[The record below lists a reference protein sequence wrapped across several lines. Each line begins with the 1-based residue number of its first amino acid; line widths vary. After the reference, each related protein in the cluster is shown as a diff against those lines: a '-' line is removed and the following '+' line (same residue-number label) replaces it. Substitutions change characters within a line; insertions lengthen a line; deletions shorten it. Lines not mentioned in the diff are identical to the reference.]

1 MCGIIG
7 YIGNRRASEI
17 LLNGLKRLE
26 YRGYDSCGIG
36 VIDGKNNLVIKKN
49 AGKVDEVAE
58 KEEFLEVGGHTGI
71 SHNRWAT
78 HGNVSKENAHPHT
91 DCKNELCVVHN
102 GIISNYKE
110 LKDMLIKKGHVFKS
124 QTDTEV
130 IPHLI
135 EEELKKY
142 ENPSEDDYINAVKNA
157 IKKLDG
163 TYALL
168 ILNKNFP
175 NMLIGVRNES
185 PLILGVKEDEC
196 FLGSDISAFLD
207 WTKEAVPL
215 EDGDMVVLR
224 KDGKNNKRVSYTIY
238 NNNEDI
244 TDKREKTTIEWDIE
258 SAEKGGY
265 EHFMLK
271 EIMEEPEV
279 IKNSSKI
286 CSDEI
291 NELAKALHNYDR
303 IYVIAMGTSL
313 HAAMVAEYWFSK
325 LNKLVIPCDSSE
337 FLIKGIVDEN
347 TLCIGITQSGET
359 YDTIKAIKYAKE
371 RGAKTATIVNVLGST
386 ATREADI
393 TIMMG
398 SGIEI
403 SVCATKTYMSQLM
416 ILYRLFIEYG
426 EIIGKDMSI
435 YRKELEKI
443 PEYIKKV
450 IGENERE
457 NIKNISKNLTAKN
470 YLFIS
475 KGINLPNALE
485 GALKFK
491 EITYLHAE
499 GMSSGFLKH
508 GTISLID
515 ENMDTIAL
523 VPPSNSNLFKSVIS
537 NIEEI
542 KARNGK
548 VVGISPINIDIVDY
562 LIKIP
567 DVMEEISPF
576 VYAPACQLLAYYK
589 AVELGRDVDKPR
601 GLAKS
606 VTVE

>member
-1 MCGIIG
+1 
-7 YIGNRRASEI
+7 
-17 LLNGLKRLE
+17 
-26 YRGYDSCGIG
+26 
-36 VIDGKNNLVIKKN
+36 
-49 AGKVDEVAE
+49 
-58 KEEFLEVGGHTGI
+58 
-71 SHNRWAT
+71 
-78 HGNVSKENAHPHT
+78 
-91 DCKNELCVVHN
+91 
-102 GIISNYKE
+102 
-110 LKDMLIKKGHVFKS
+110 
-124 QTDTEV
+124 
-130 IPHLI
+130 
-135 EEELKKY
+135 
-142 ENPSEDDYINAVKNA
+142 
-157 IKKLDG
+157 
-163 TYALL
+163 
-168 ILNKNFP
+168 
-175 NMLIGVRNES
+175 
-185 PLILGVKEDEC
+185 
-196 FLGSDISAFLD
+196 
-207 WTKEAVPL
+207 
-215 EDGDMVVLR
+215 
-224 KDGKNNKRVSYTIY
+224 
-238 NNNEDI
+238 
-244 TDKREKTTIEWDIE
+244 
-258 SAEKGGY
+258 
-265 EHFMLK
+265 
-271 EIMEEPEV
+271 
-279 IKNSSKI
+279 
-286 CSDEI
+286 
-291 NELAKALHNYDR
+291 
-303 IYVIAMGTSL
+303 
-313 HAAMVAEYWFSK
+313 
-325 LNKLVIPCDSSE
+325 
-337 FLIKGIVDEN
+337 
-347 TLCIGITQSGET
+347 
-359 YDTIKAIKYAKE
+359 
-371 RGAKTATIVNVLGST
+371 
-386 ATREADI
+386 
-393 TIMMG
+393 MMG

-426 EIIGKDMSI
+426 EVIGKDMSI